1 MRGYDVKIY
10 CVCVDTATT
19 RNDLEMA
26 SRHYWER
33 LCSDLRAEASSRL
46 VAVVEF
52 LSFVSKEL
60 ERRPRDVE
68 EVGLAYEAHA
78 RIEMQLAGIA
88 EEVEAV
94 AVLAKVM
101 AAWTSEKLDGN
112 VFSKFILNEDRKLK
126 YLFALRFFRRKS
138 RLM

>member
-1 MRGYDVKIY
+1 ME
-10 CVCVDTATT
+10 T
-19 RNDLEMA
+19 A

-46 VAVVEF
+46 VAIVDF
-52 LSFVSKEL
+52 LSFASKEL

-78 RIEMQLAGIA
+78 RIEQQSAGIA
-88 EEVEAV
+88 EEMETV
-94 AVLAKVM
+94 AVLAKVL

-112 VFSKFILNEDRKLK
+112 VFSLNIVQLVQKRN
-126 YLFALRFFRRKS
+126 S
-138 RLM
+138 RTDFS